1 MRIALMGQGAERTTI
16 VTGGLWRIQSD
27 AVIPVDRAWQGP
39 LTVLVPSEKILTAVI
54 DLPFASRRQRI
65 QAAPYAIEGLVAEPL
80 DQVHVALGTEV
91 SPRRHLCAVVRHATM
106 REWLVMLA
114 EAGLDRCILLPD
126 ALALPEPPLGSWRV
140 LIDGGR
146 AVVRT
151 DQGGGFAVEAG
162 ILPAAWEAGGK
173 PTLIAEGDP
182 LPEVMLEGVRDVSLE
197 MDGATRPV
205 VVAPPVDLRQ
215 GIYAAARQT
224 NDASPWRLAGSVAA
238 AGVAAHLALA
248 AVDTFALHSMAERR
262 EAETRRL
269 IAERQPGLE
278 MAPDLVAAVDQ
289 IAPAA
294 VGGDGPFVRLFGRTS
309 RALTGQPLAYRAIS
323 YGTASAMTL
332 AITAPD
338 AAAVDGAVAALAGAA
353 IPARSALDPVA
364 AGTLA
369 PNGVNALITLQPA
382 GTAR

>member
-1 MRIALMGQGAERTTI
+1 MRIALMGQGDERTTI
-16 VTGGLWRIQSD
+16 AATGLWRIQSD

-65 QAAPYAIEGLVAEPL
+65 QAAPYALEGLIAEPL
-80 DQVHVALGTEV
+80 DQVHIALGTEV
-91 SPRRHLCAVVRHATM
+91 SPRRHLCAVVRHSAM
-106 REWLVMLA
+106 REWLAMLT
-114 EAGLDRCILLPD
+114 ETGLEHCILLPD
-126 ALALPEPPLGSWRV
+126 ALALSEPPVGSWRV
-140 LIDGGR
+140 LLDGGR

-151 DQGGGFAVEAG
+151 GEGGGFAVEAG
-162 ILPAAWEAGGK
+162 VLAAAWEAGGR

-182 LPEVMLEGVRDVSLE
+182 LPDVMREGVRDVSLE
-197 MDGATRPV
+197 LDGAARPF

-215 GIYAAARQT
+215 GLYAAARRRVGV
-224 NDASPWRLAGSVAA
+224 SPWRLAASVAA
-238 AGVAAHLALA
+238 AGVAAHLVLA
-248 AVDTFALHSMAERR
+248 AVDTLALHGMAERR

-269 IAERQPGLE
+269 IAERQPGLAT
-278 MAPDLVAAVDQ
+278 APDLVAAVDQ

-294 VGGDGPFVRLFGRTS
+294 AGGDGPFVRLFGRTS

-323 YGTASAMTL
+323 YGATGPMTL

-338 AAAVDGAVAALAGAA
+338 AAAVDGAVAALARAA
-353 IPARSALDPVA
+353 IPARSALDPVS

-369 PNGVNALITLQPA
+369 PNGVNAVITLQPV